1 MSVYYRTYEL
11 PWTLSTEDEKRFR
24 KILKIIAIIL
34 LLFSIIMPLLP
45 VPERDPNQV
54 EEVPARLAKLLVERE
69 LPPPPPPRVEEP
81 EQLEPEPEPE
91 RVVETT
97 PEPVNTPDPEP
108 EAPPVENIE
117 QARETA
123 SMAGLLPF
131 ADDLADL
138 RDNEAVAAVTGDQEL
153 TTGPGEG
160 EAVERS
166 LITSSV
172 GKASGGINTAS
183 LSRGTGGGGIA
194 GRSTTKLTSPVG
206 GGRGGAGMGGGRSG
220 SGGIAGRSDEEIEL
234 VFDRN
239 KGAIYA
245 LYNRALRRDPTLQ
258 GKIVLS
264 LTITPD
270 GRVTDCSVVS
280 SELNNS
286 ELERKLVQRV
296 LMFRFEDK
304 DVSKVTRT
312 KPIDFFPA

>member
-1 MSVYYRTYEL
+1 MSVYYRTYDL

-24 KILKIIAIIL
+24 KILKTTALLL

-45 VPERDPNQV
+45 VPERDPNEIQ
-54 EEVPARLAKLLVERE
+54 EIPPRLAKLLLERQQ
-69 LPPPPPPRVEEP
+69 PPPPPPKVEEP
-81 EQLEPEPEPE
+81 EQLEPEPE

-97 PEPVNTPDPEP
+97 PEPVTNPDPEP
-108 EAPPVENIE
+108 EAPPVDTVE
-117 QARETA
+117 QARDTA
-123 SMAGLLPF
+123 SKAGLLLF

-138 RDNEAVAAVTGDQEL
+138 RDNEAVASVTGDQDL

-172 GKASGGINTAS
+172 GRASGGINTAS

-206 GGRGGAGMGGGRSG
+206 GGRGGTGMGGGRSG
-220 SGGIAGRSDEEIEL
+220 SGGMASRSDEEIEL

-270 GRVTDCSVVS
+270 GRVTECTIVT
-280 SELNNS
+280 SELNNPV
-286 ELERKLVQRV
+286 LERKLVQRV
-296 LMFRFEDK
+296 MMFQFEDK
-304 DVSKVTRT
+304 DVSTVTRT